1 MLSWITQSQP
11 MTEFAMELFPPM
23 LMCLPVAFSV
33 LITVV
38 LLAFTTVGG
47 DGKLALPL
55 TKAAL
60 VDPVLCIVVANLS
73 VMASFGLYCLLFPF
87 VFMGHIFGASIGL
100 AIGIDG
106 MLVMNSYLRRPLE
119 KGSDPREAFIER
131 FAAGAVA
138 VTFTSISTA
147 IAFLATAVSVFQMA
161 YEIGICCALGVGF
174 NWLFIVTFFGA
185 AVAYL
190 DQSAP
195 SSETSSSDVSKLATQ
210 PLFEGPVARLVAS
223 TPGKLGVAS
232 VFLALFLGG
241 ALSFNSVKREAGFEP
256 IFDTEDSTIIRWQY
270 AAYRHY
276 GDAYTWNVTLV
287 LASPDIEYSDAAA
300 RARIGEAV
308 AAAGASEFV
317 DGGSVDSWLDT
328 YVAEVAPTAAA
339 FYPSLR
345 RWLASPSGRR
355 FANDVELSDDEGC
368 TSKCV
373 VTSRIDFTQSA
384 ARWGDAFPVYV
395 SAVETM
401 APFADLDARLFSDE
415 YIVYE
420 LDEYNKV
427 AGMYAVAVGT
437 VGILVALFLFFP
449 PGTAVVTA
457 LSIFA
462 IEVMTVPFVVLGGIR
477 IGPAVVFSAGAAFG
491 LASDNIVHVLHAWT
505 EAKAAGS
512 ADPVAAALSLVGH
525 PILFSGLSTAG
536 MFASFMPLVF
546 PPIASIGMAYTLSF
560 IFLAFVAVQLFYG
573 LLLVPAALS
582 LVGGKKKKGSVMAEA
597 LGPNGPW
604 AKKGAL
610 V

>member
-1 MLSWITQSQP
+1 M
-11 MTEFAMELFPPM
+11 
-23 LMCLPVAFSV
+23 
-33 LITVV
+33 
-38 LLAFTTVGG
+38 
-47 DGKLALPL
+47 
-55 TKAAL
+55 
-60 VDPVLCIVVANLS
+60 
-73 VMASFGLYCLLFPF
+73 
-87 VFMGHIFGASIGL
+87 
-100 AIGIDG
+100 
-106 MLVMNSYLRRPLE
+106 
-119 KGSDPREAFIER
+119 
-131 FAAGAVA
+131 
-138 VTFTSISTA
+138 
-147 IAFLATAVSVFQMA
+147 
-161 YEIGICCALGVGF
+161 
-174 NWLFIVTFFGA
+174 TFFGA

-195 SSETSSSDVSKLATQ
+195 PSETSSSDVSKLATQ

-223 TPGKLGVAS
+223 TPGKLGVAT

-345 RWLASPSGRR
+345 GWLASPSGRR

-505 EAKAAGS
+505 EAKAAGA

-525 PILFSGLSTAG
+525 PILFSGCRRRGCSRRSCRSSSRRSRRSGWRTRSPSSSSPSSPSSSSTG
-536 MFASFMPLVF
+536 YCWS
-546 PPIASIGMAYTLSF
+546 PPRCRSS
-560 IFLAFVAVQLFYG
+560 
-573 LLLVPAALS
+573 AARRRREA
-582 LVGGKKKKGSVMAEA
+582 VMAEA